1 MSGKP
6 VIIDCDPG
14 YDDALALVLA
24 FGSEKLDVRAVT
36 AVAGNVPLER
46 TYKNVVRICHY
57 FGQKVRMG
65 SGAVK
70 PLARALETGEMVHSP
85 SGLGGV
91 TIPEEVPMPKKENA
105 IEVIRSVLEEAEEKV
120 TLIPIGPLTNIALF
134 VSQYPELK
142 AKVKEI
148 VIMGG
153 AAREG
158 NVTASAE
165 FNIYAD
171 AEAAKIVFE
180 SGIPIVMAGLDVT
193 NTFQILPES
202 FLEYRAIG
210 KTGIFVSEVLERYF
224 DFYKTLGGAFKG
236 PAIHDMVPVA
246 YAIDP
251 TVCSGKA
258 YQVDV
263 ECRGELTYGRT
274 VVDFGGLNENKN
286 VKVLFELDHEKII
299 DMFKKSIDQLNQV

>member
-1 MSGKP
+1 MKKTP

-24 FGSEKLDVRAVT
+24 LGNEALDVRAIT

-46 TYKNVVRICHY
+46 TYKNVVRICQY
-57 FGQKVRMG
+57 FDKKVRIG

-70 PLARALETGEMVHSP
+70 PLVRDLECGEMVHSP

-91 TIPEEVPMPKKENA
+91 TIPEEVSMPKKENA
-105 IEVIRSVLEEAEEKV
+105 IEVIQSVLEESDEKV
-120 TLIPIGPLTNIALF
+120 TIIAIGPLTNIALF
-134 VSQYPELK
+134 VSQYPEMSK
-142 AKVKEI
+142 RIQEI

-158 NVTASAE
+158 NRTASAE

-171 AEAAKIVFE
+171 AEAARIVFE
-180 SGIPIVMAGLDVT
+180 SGIPVVMAGLDVT
-193 NTFQILPES
+193 NAFQIMPETFS
-202 FLEYRAIG
+202 DYRSMG
-210 KTGIFVSEVLERYF
+210 KTGVFVSQVLERYF
-224 DFYKTLGGAFKG
+224 DFYQTLGGKFKG

-246 YAIDP
+246 YVIDP
-251 TVCSGKA
+251 SVCHAKE
-258 YQVDV
+258 YHVDV
-263 ECRGELTYGRT
+263 ECHGEFTYGRT
-274 VVDFGGLNENKN
+274 VVDFGEMNPNKN
-286 VKVLFELDHEKII
+286 VKVLFESDHEKII

>member
-1 MSGKP
+1 MKKTP

-24 FGSEKLDVRAVT
+24 LGNEALDVRAIT

-46 TYKNVVRICHY
+46 TYKNAVRICHY
-57 FGQKVRMG
+57 FGKEVRIG
-65 SGAVK
+65 LGAVK
-70 PLARALETGEMVHSP
+70 PLVRELETGEMVHSP

-105 IEVIRSVLEEAEEKV
+105 IEVIKSVLEEAEEKV

-134 VSQYPELK
+134 LSQYPELSK
-142 AKVKEI
+142 MIQEI

-158 NVTASAE
+158 NRTASAE

-180 SGIPIVMAGLDVT
+180 SGIPVVMAGLDVT
-193 NTFQILPES
+193 NAFQILPET
-202 FLEYRAIG
+202 FPEYRAMG
-210 KTGIFVSEVLERYF
+210 ETGIFVSEVLERYF
-224 DFYKTLGGAFKG
+224 DFYQTLGGAFKG
-236 PAIHDMVPVA
+236 PAIHDIVPVA
-246 YAIDP
+246 YVIDP
-251 TVCSGKA
+251 TVCTAKE
-258 YQVDV
+258 YHVDV
-263 ECRGELTYGRT
+263 ECRGEFTYGRT
-274 VVDFGGLNENKN
+274 VVDFAELNPDKN
-286 VKVLFELDHEKII
+286 AKVLFESDHERII
-299 DMFKKSIDQLNQV
+299 GMLKESICHLNR